1 MHAVNGSSP
10 PPALEL
16 QLAPSSSA
24 FPTSDQRWQ
33 NQVAQLLNDLRR
45 NAGEVRKEITPVPGQ
60 KGGAEAIILALG
72 TSGALTATVAIF
84 KAWLGRATDRAIR
97 MKAKVGDRTVEIELS
112 GSNISEATLRAAL
125 GLAKDS

>member
-1 MHAVNGSSP
+1 MNGTPPSS
-10 PPALEL
+10 AIEL
-16 QLAPSSSA
+16 QLAPTSSA
-24 FPTSDQRWQ
+24 YPSSDQRWQ

-72 TSGALTATVAIF
+72 TSGAITAAVAIF
-84 KAWLGRATDRAIR
+84 KAWLGRASDRAIR

-112 GSNISEATLRAAL
+112 GANISEATLRAAL
-125 GLAKDS
+125 GMAREPG